1 VYAAQ
6 VSGLAGKGMW
16 DLAGGLDLD
25 AQNSAE
31 SALGPSLLGTG
42 ETTDLNRQEE
52 ATIYLD

>member
-1 VYAAQ
+1 
-6 VSGLAGKGMW
+6 MW

-31 SALGPSLLGTG
+31 GALGPSLLGTG